1 MSSKDEIEILSVVQK
16 SSEGHTCPR
25 CGLTLGTVSLLSHH
39 QLLLCDQRTPAES
52 RHGRCVIEVAKRCG
66 LDELHVFS
74 LEREA
79 GLERRR
85 PAGGPRAP
93 PPEPPAGA
101 TLEQRLEAI
110 GRLTLEDL
118 PDELV
123 ERLLSEAASYGGGG
137 GEPEPGRSQL
147 YQLDN
152 SALSY
157 EVLRLPQYQELF
169 DRLRQEAAAVSPAP
183 LDTAA
188 CRQAG
193 IGQPLL
199 QSLLQQAEQLRADTQ
214 SEFVEHHFC
223 RQCQE
228 HVERAL
234 VLNHVHAGLANT
246 CGFCGLTVGYS
257 TELKAHL
264 SKQHHMQRKLT
275 CPLCRTRHATPHAY
289 RNHVLTHNMDDE
301 LLLPGENDPRLANGN
316 RTSEWQCELC
326 REMPIGVS
334 VKFRDIREHVTSGC
348 RMLHLSEAEFNR
360 RFHPPPQREM

>member
-1 MSSKDEIEILSVVQK
+1 M
-16 SSEGHTCPR
+16 T
-25 CGLTLGTVSLLSHH
+25 LTYRVC
-39 QLLLCDQRTPAES
+39 QQ
-52 RHGRCVIEVAKRCG
+52 RCG

-85 PAGGPRAP
+85 PLTGGGPRAS
-93 PPEPPAGA
+93 PPEPTSGTP
-101 TLEQRLEAI
+101 LEQRLEAV

-123 ERLLSEAASYGGGG
+123 ERLLTEASNYGGS
-137 GEPEPGRSQL
+137 ESEPGRSQM

-157 EVLRLPQYQELF
+157 EVLRMPQYQELF

-188 CRQAG
+188 CRQAS

-199 QSLLQQAEQLRADTQ
+199 QSLVQQAEQLRVDNQT
-214 SEFVEHHFC
+214 EFVEHHFC

-228 HVERAL
+228 YVERAL
-234 VLNHVHAGLANT
+234 VLGHVHAGLATT
-246 CGFCGLTVGYS
+246 CGFCGFCVTHP
-257 TELKAHL
+257 TELKTHL
-264 SKQHHMQRKLT
+264 SKQHHMQRKLS

-289 RNHVLTHNMDDE
+289 RNHVVTHSMDE
-301 LLLPGENDPRLANGN
+301 EFLLPGEVRRDTANAGN
-316 RTSEWQCELC
+316 RS
-326 REMPIGVS
+326 
-334 VKFRDIREHVTSGC
+334 
-348 RMLHLSEAEFNR
+348 
-360 RFHPPPQREM
+360 